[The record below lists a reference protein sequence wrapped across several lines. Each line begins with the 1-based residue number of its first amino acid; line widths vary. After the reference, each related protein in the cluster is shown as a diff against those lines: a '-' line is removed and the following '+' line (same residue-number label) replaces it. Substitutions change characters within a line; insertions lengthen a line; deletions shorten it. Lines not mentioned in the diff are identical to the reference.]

1 MAAFH
6 HKMTIQIC
14 DPIITFKGSNC
25 SNIVP
30 KLPKMVSSIELSAFR
45 RHNMLV
51 MVGKLIGIA
60 YSTSKAKTLKN
71 LLSCIYDSI
80 WRGVSKEIHKFGICL
95 EIV

>member
-6 HKMTIQIC
+6 HKMTIEIS
-14 DPIITFKGSNC
+14 DPMITWKRSNC

-60 YSTSKAKTLKN
+60 YSTSKAKNMK
-71 LLSCIYDSI
+71 
-80 WRGVSKEIHKFGICL
+80 KPL
-95 EIV
+95 ESHI